1 MRMATSSSTRRILGG
16 TMETAASFEVR
27 NAPSSYPTV
36 ADDER
41 TREVGLRHSSDE
53 ADEQSAALCRAICRR
68 VLRGGVGGA
77 KGGDQGECGPAK
89 HAPDTESGRRV
100 TGAGTHTES
109 RERKEEGEVH
119 RAPPPHQ
126 HRSARRGILRTQD
139 ECCTRR
145 GSADVEGLRGRP

>member
-1 MRMATSSSTRRILGG
+1 
-16 TMETAASFEVR
+16 METAASFEVR

-41 TREVGLRHSSDE
+41 TREVGLRHSSNE
-53 ADEQSAALCRAICRR
+53 AGEQSGALCGAICRGA
-68 VLRGGVGGA
+68 LRSGAGGA
-77 KGGDQGECGPAK
+77 KGGDQGECGSAK
-89 HAPDTESGRRV
+89 HAPDTESGKRV

-109 RERKEEGEVH
+109 GKGKEEGEVH

-126 HRSARRGILRTQD
+126 RRSARRGILPTQG